1 MVQYRRLVPS
11 VLSPGTLYIVS
22 TPIGNLEDITY
33 RAVRVLR
40 QADVVAAE
48 DTRRAAK
55 LFVPYGITTRRVSL
69 HEHNETKRI
78 PSLLSR
84 LSRGETVAIV
94 SDAGTPLVSDPGAR
108 LVWATL
114 KAGHRVE
121 AVPGPSAV
129 LAALAAS
136 GLAADGFTFVGF
148 PPYRSKD
155 RKLFFSRLAFLP
167 QPMVLFEAPHRIRHS
182 LRDLQEVLGDRHV
195 AICREITKLH
205 ETFII
210 GHLSSVIAEIKQIRG
225 EFTIVVGPAPL
236 TEIAVQLPQGT
247 QLKEQFGQLTAT
259 GMTRREAIRSLATRY
274 SQSTKAIYRC
284 LEDIKADLYVD

>member
-11 VLSPGTLYIVS
+11 ALSPGTLYIVS

-40 QADVVAAE
+40 KVDLVAAE

-55 LFVPYGITTRRVSL
+55 LLTHYGVTTRRVSL
-69 HEHNETKRI
+69 HEHNEVKRI

-84 LSRGETVAIV
+84 LSRGETLAIV

-108 LVWATL
+108 LAHAAL

-129 LAALAAS
+129 LTALVAS

-155 RKLFFSRLAFLP
+155 RKSLFLSLIT
-167 QPMVLFEAPHRIRHS
+167 QPRPVVFFEAPHRIRRS
-182 LRDLQEVLGDRHV
+182 LLDLQEILGDRRIAV
-195 AICREITKLH
+195 CKEMTKIH
-205 ETFII
+205 ESLVVGPI
-210 GHLSSVIAEIKQIRG
+210 SSVLSRINKIRG
-225 EFTIVVGPAPL
+225 EFTVVID
-236 TEIAVQLPQGT
+236 TDQTTTFQIQLPSGT
-247 QLKEQFGQLTAT
+247 RLAQEFGHLTSN
-259 GMTRREAIRSLATRY
+259 GMSRREAIRSLADHY
-274 SQSTKAIYRC
+274 GQSCRAVYQQLEETKAKYS
-284 LEDIKADLYVD
+284 VD